1 MYIRLND
8 GGGLT
13 PEEASRLYHQQQSGS
28 RKVTPQGAK
37 TPKKTKKVKPP
48 KSKNPQQ
55 QKANKK
61 VSKTPIFAPH
71 ADTHTPTEN
80 DYPKPTYS
88 W

>member
-13 PEEASRLYHQQQSGS
+13 PEEASRLYQQQSG

-37 TPKKTKKVKPP
+37 TPKKTKKVKPQE
-48 KSKNPQQ
+48 SKNPQQ

-80 DYPKPTYS
+80 YYPKPKYG